1 MTTDGMMSCDYH
13 SLLRETKHEAAAGHE
28 ISRNSALAPRLLSTL
43 FLLSFYEGN
52 AKRTRKLRVYASHIL
67 YTHTHTYAR
76 PRAHIHIYTLVYLT
90 NQKPGTKN
98 LTRFRIGH
106 MQLVAPAAASHP
118 RLFNRFLFEGFIK
131 GWFVP
136 RLGCLAANNF
146 ITCIRNVFISS

>member
-1 MTTDGMMSCDYH
+1 MMCDYH

-28 ISRNSALAPRLLSTL
+28 ISRNSALAPRLDNALVHAFFSL
-43 FLLSFYEGN
+43 FTRE
-52 AKRTRKLRVYASHIL
+52 TRKRMRNTRICIPYVVHTYTCARARIYIYAYI
-67 YTHTHTYAR
+67 YTH
-76 PRAHIHIYTLVYLT
+76 TLVYLT

-98 LTRFRIGH
+98 LMRFRIGH